1 MTVYRTANLA
11 FQLPGDG
18 RLIEELANGADVL
31 LLVECRD
38 GANRP
43 VPVAEHLGKE
53 WRVMQDTSSG
63 ERAGSVIAV
72 RRGAVQ
78 VSWTRMLLASRP
90 GVGVQGRYLR
100 VAQIRDLRGLRRV
113 GVLHNPPG
121 RRGGRTMLSGRLG
134 GWVRRARRAGVPWVL
149 AGDFN
154 MAHEQMRDWLGAPF
168 SAGLPGDPMG
178 IVWGRGW
185 GLASV
190 RRSRV
195 TGGMPAR
202 ITQYS
207 HGGPDEQSE
216 QDDGSGGALRQGD
229 HGGDRRRAERPG
241 VGAR

>member
-18 RLIEELANGADVL
+18 RLVGALAEGADVL

-38 GANRP
+38 GGNRP

-63 ERAGSVIAV
+63 ERAGSVVAV

-113 GVLHNPPG
+113 GVLHNPLRPTG
-121 RRGGRTMLSGRLG
+121 RQDDAVRSAQ

-185 GLASV
+185 GIGERAPVPSH
-190 RRSRV
+190 RRY
-195 TGGMPAR
+195 A
-202 ITQYS
+202 
-207 HGGPDEQSE
+207 
-216 QDDGSGGALRQGD
+216 GSD
-229 HGGDRRRAERPG
+229 HAVLTWRTR
-241 VGAR
+241 